1 MNIHNTDNEASNEYR
16 VKTLRVF
23 GGIQIGIGVLCGILS
38 LAGVITDSVNL
49 SKNCDYNDNSNYNY
63 DDYYYRCDWYYYAS
77 PLLAFD
83 IVCVIFSGWF
93 ILTGTFPFCMTPR
106 RQSRWKCLKIAFMVC
121 CIVGAAI
128 FVPTVFSLGVV
139 GAIFRAEYKSGAAVL
154 SSIIAL
160 LGFVELVIAIVASSF
175 CCCCSS
181 FGSSER
187 TFVYITGGPQTN
199 VLGMP
204 NTQIIQTVP
213 GQNVSAA
220 HTGVYP
226 AGMMTQQYPVSTPQ
240 FTAAAPGQ
248 GVNNQSPPPYKI

>member
-1 MNIHNTDNEASNEYR
+1 MTIHNTDNETSSEYR

-23 GGIQIGIGVLCGILS
+23 GGVQVGIGVLCGILS
-38 LAGVITDSVNL
+38 FAGVITDSVNL
-49 SKNCDYNDNSNYNY
+49 SKNCDYSDNSYYNGDDNYN
-63 DDYYYRCDWYYYAS
+63 RCDWYYFAS

-83 IVCVIFSGWF
+83 VTCLFFSGWF
-93 ILTGTFPFCMTPR
+93 ILTGAFPFCMTQR
-106 RQSRWKCLKIAFMVC
+106 RQNSWRCLKIAFMVC
-121 CIVGAAI
+121 CIVGAST

-139 GAIFRAEYKSGAAVL
+139 GALFRAEYKSGAAVL

-160 LGFVELVIAIVASSF
+160 LGFVELVIAIIASSF

-181 FGSSER
+181 WGSSDGSL
-187 TFVYITGGPQTN
+187 VYITSGPHTN

-213 GQNVSAA
+213 GQNVSAM

-226 AGMMTQQYPVSTPQ
+226 AGIMTQQYQVSTPQ
-240 FTAAAPGQ
+240 FAAAAPDQ
-248 GVNNQSPPPYKI
+248 GANFQSPPPYKI